1 MYNSFLRLRVEL
13 DYSPAHDLVSQ
24 QDSTHL
30 GILVLSLVDDR
41 LHNDTA
47 HKKIVK
53 LTRDKSIHTF
63 TLCTDIN

>member
-47 HKKIVK
+47 HNCRTN
-53 LTRDKSIHTF
+53 TRQKYSHFHT
-63 TLCTDIN
+63 LHGH

>member
-47 HKKIVK
+47 HKK
-53 LTRDKSIHTF
+53 LS
-63 TLCTDIN
+63 N